1 MMRFKSTKILAGSLF
16 VSLSA
21 CGAWAADQAK
31 TIVNS
36 IDPKSM
42 NELFDA
48 LKTQPDAALT
58 SISPLAPNKYRFLF
72 IWPASS
78 PFMTYERVGRSFAE
92 RFAGFAEQMKP
103 LATGFCLTS
112 RNMYFGT
119 APYGSEEVNI
129 AYRDIEV
136 HYRFGQQS
144 SCTGR
149 YIAATDLERPLP
161 APKPYGGYGAALP
174 ETPTPPQNQP
184 SSPEEGLKPFLSE
197 PPAEPPLQ
205 R

>member
-1 MMRFKSTKILAGSLF
+1 MMRHKSSKIIAGSF
-16 VSLSA
+16 FASLSVCSA
-21 CGAWAADQAK
+21 LATDQAK

-36 IDPKSM
+36 LDPKSM

-58 SISPLAPNKYRFLF
+58 SIAPVSPNKYRFLF

-78 PFMTYERVGRSFAE
+78 PFMTYDRVGRSFAE

-112 RNMYFGT
+112 RNMFFGT

-136 HYRFGQQS
+136 HYRFGQQN
-144 SCTGR
+144 SCGGR
-149 YIAATDLERPLP
+149 YIAASELAKPVL

-174 ETPTPPQNQP
+174 QTPNEPQTQP
-184 SSPEEGLKPFLSE
+184 SSPEEGLKPFLRD
-197 PPAEPPLQ
+197 PPAQPPLQ